1 MERSAAN
8 SAYAKLHE
16 KAPYHDGTFRSW
28 AKEWS
33 PTHPYHYNDGV
44 SIGVSDRDLTPHDA
58 FTTKA
63 DASPLPPEDDRD
75 QDLES

>member
-1 MERSAAN
+1 MERAATN

-33 PTHPYHYNDGV
+33 PKHPYHYNDGV
-44 SIGVSDRDLTPHDA
+44 SIGVADRDLTPHDA
-58 FTTKA
+58 FTTEA
-63 DASPLPPEDDRD
+63 DASPVPAGADEDQTPEP
-75 QDLES
+75 